1 MSKKQPK
8 KTDQNKTQSE
18 IKNENQSKMENL
30 QQKTVVIQGV
40 KLTLKPLKIRQLKEL
55 LKLFKGFKNAGQN
68 EFNLSAFMDF
78 VIENGKLEHLG
89 YILFADQPKAQKIKW
104 NEIDLND
111 AVNLGEALF
120 LLNKPAIDGLMKLSG
135 VLA

>member
-1 MSKKQPK
+1 MAKAKNTK
-8 KTDQNKTQSE
+8 KTNPTIE
-18 IKNENQSKMENL
+18 ENQTNI
-30 QQKTVVIQGV
+30 TIQGI
-40 KLTLKPLKIRQLKEL
+40 KLLLKPLKIRQMKEL
-55 LKLFKGFKNAGQN
+55 LKLFNGFKNADKG

-78 VIENGKLEHLG
+78 VLENGKLEHLG

-104 NEIDLND
+104 NDLDLNE
-111 AVNLGEALF
+111 AVALGEALF

>member
-1 MSKKQPK
+1 MAKAKSSKKVAP
-8 KTDQNKTQSE
+8 TPDIN
-18 IKNENQSKMENL
+18 
-30 QQKTVVIQGV
+30 QKTVKIQGV
-40 KLTLKPLKIRQLKEL
+40 ELVLKPLKIRQMKEL
-55 LKLFKGFKNAGQN
+55 LKLFKGFKNSGQN

-78 VIENGKLEHLG
+78 LIEGKKLEHLG

-104 NEIDLND
+104 NDLEINE
-111 AVNLGEALF
+111 AVELGEALF